1 MLTRFIGSKRYWDDL
16 DNADRELTEAMNFY
30 NRLSGNEEILY
41 ADRELLLRG
50 AELHVRI
57 CKEKFDKLF
66 NMTLIEKMR
75 YKG

>member
-16 DNADRELTEAMNFY
+16 DNADREL
-30 NRLSGNEEILY
+30 
-41 ADRELLLRG
+41 LLRG
-50 AELHVRI
+50 VELHVRI
-57 CKEKFDKLF
+57 CKEKFDRLF